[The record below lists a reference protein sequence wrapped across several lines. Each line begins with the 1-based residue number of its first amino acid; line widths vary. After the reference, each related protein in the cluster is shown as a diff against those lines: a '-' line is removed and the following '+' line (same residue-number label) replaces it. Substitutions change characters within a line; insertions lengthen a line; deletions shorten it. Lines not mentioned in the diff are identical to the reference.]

1 MTGVA
6 LLTKSADEIAET
18 IDQSLWKR
26 LKDDGIYGPAR
37 IACTSW
43 NIAWFTRRLWRATP
57 TRQLSTSSGTF
68 IEFNAKSRQN
78 NSARSE
84 VFGINLP
91 MIASAEV
98 AVPRHR
104 IPHSSRRAN

>member
-37 IACTSW
+37 IACTS
-43 NIAWFTRRLWRATP
+43 
-57 TRQLSTSSGTF
+57 
-68 IEFNAKSRQN
+68 
-78 NSARSE
+78 
-84 VFGINLP
+84 
-91 MIASAEV
+91 
-98 AVPRHR
+98 
-104 IPHSSRRAN
+104 